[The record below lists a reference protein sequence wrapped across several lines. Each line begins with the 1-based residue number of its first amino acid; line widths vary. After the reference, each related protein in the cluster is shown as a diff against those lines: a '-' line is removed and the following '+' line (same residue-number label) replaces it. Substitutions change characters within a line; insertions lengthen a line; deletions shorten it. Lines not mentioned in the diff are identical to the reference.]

1 MLPDTKHY
9 ALLQQSS
16 GLRITLPAV
25 VRKAVSKPL
34 HICKKAWC
42 HNMLA
47 PRSRWKTCVF
57 CRRTS
62 RMYERAKRGG
72 YYKWLK
78 NDEDDDILDQTGEV
92 VVLTG
97 GRRKCTIRTCTEILP
112 PAEEYRW
119 KMCEGCRTRTRL
131 RARERKHDA
140 PAKPGSTSTTS
151 DEDADLPLSKQLELK
166 RQIQRLKGLTLTFRG
181 RTIAK
186 VDTRPPESPSLPTHV
201 ATPVE
206 AAKGWAQSM
215 LVHDNVVRM
224 TVYQTFEGLIEDF
237 YTRLASFVTAQ
248 SLYILSK
255 RMRQPGSDVG
265 SPAVFTFD
273 GEYSV
278 VADPAGGDV
287 SARIHAV
294 QVTIS
299 QHLGL
304 EFRHIGTRVDPSG
317 MIDGAFSCTHEVLI
331 PLPEEPTAPT
341 EVPLEATEGKS
352 IPQPQALL
360 RRMAGEL
367 NISLSWDRS
376 HLYFPGMRTAV
387 RFCLVG

>member
-1 MLPDTKHY
+1 MGAVYGEWQPIHRLNST
-9 ALLQQSS
+9 
-16 GLRITLPAV
+16 ITV
-25 VRKAVSKPL
+25 
-34 HICKKAWC
+34 H
-42 HNMLA
+42 
-47 PRSRWKTCVF
+47 
-57 CRRTS
+57 
-62 RMYERAKRGG
+62 
-72 YYKWLK
+72 
-78 NDEDDDILDQTGEV
+78 
-92 VVLTG
+92 
-97 GRRKCTIRTCTEILP
+97 
-112 PAEEYRW
+112 
-119 KMCEGCRTRTRL
+119 
-131 RARERKHDA
+131 
-140 PAKPGSTSTTS
+140 
-151 DEDADLPLSKQLELK
+151 
-166 RQIQRLKGLTLTFRG
+166 
-181 RTIAK
+181 
-186 VDTRPPESPSLPTHV
+186 
-201 ATPVE
+201 
-206 AAKGWAQSM
+206 AQ

-304 EFRHIGTRVDPSG
+304 DFRCVTLFRIPLVSIPSDVADLYLRRHIGTRVDPSG

-331 PLPEEPTAPT
+331 PLPEEPTPPT
-341 EVPLEATEGKS
+341 EVPVEATEGKS